1 MRNAFSR
8 SLSLRGCSSM
18 SKARLVPDTSVFVEY
33 IVENAPFR
41 GKAEEL
47 LSRGVRGEVEV
58 YVIPQVLSETLYV
71 SSRIYRLAGVE
82 EFNEKALE
90 YVTWIAE
97 VFDFYDPAGLY
108 INAGELR
115 KRLGIALT
123 DCYVIA
129 SAEALGAKAVFA
141 KPEKEML
148 GVIDRVKDAVLFL
161 AEI

>member
-1 MRNAFSR
+1 MSR
-8 SLSLRGCSSM
+8 V
-18 SKARLVPDTSVFVEY
+18 KLVLDTSVFVEY

-41 GKAEEL
+41 SKAEEL
-47 LSRGVRGEVEV
+47 LRRGMGRENSVF
-58 YVIPQVLSETLYV
+58 VIPHVLSETLYV
-71 SSRIYRLAGVE
+71 SSRIYRFAGVK

-90 YVTWIAE
+90 YVMWIAE
-97 VFDFYDPAGLY
+97 SFNVYDPVSLY
-108 INAGELR
+108 VNAGELR

-148 GVIDRVKDAVLFL
+148 RVMDSVRDVVLFL